1 MRGGERGM
9 GVVGFG
15 EFGVGGGGPGERVE
29 DSQWPITKMRKLPVE
44 LEHFMHFDK
53 NHVKRLDKRAA
64 FDIDICRKEGAM
76 NIRKLTALTRMPERQ
91 IRYLIAE
98 GFMPPP
104 RGGRSNA
111 EYGDDHVA
119 AIRRYT
125 RLRELGFPPAA
136 IKLLLEGGQ
145 GVPFPVA
152 PGITLVIDPD
162 LLGSGADTGPLIDR
176 LKTLLADQLLKD
188 TSHENDCA
196 ANHR

>member
-1 MRGGERGM
+1 
-9 GVVGFG
+9 
-15 EFGVGGGGPGERVE
+15 
-29 DSQWPITKMRKLPVE
+29 
-44 LEHFMHFDK
+44 
-53 NHVKRLDKRAA
+53 
-64 FDIDICRKEGAM
+64 
-76 NIRKLTALTRMPERQ
+76 MP
-91 IRYLIAE
+91 A
-98 GFMPPP
+98 PC
-104 RGGRSNA
+104 GGRSNA
-111 EYGDDHVA
+111 DYGDDHVA

-176 LKTLLADQLLKD
+176 LKTLLADQFLKD